1 MMRPVRRLIAFALIA
16 LGCGALGSP
25 MPAVALEEADRLW
38 LVGEQAFRD
47 RLFPLSSRTLERLI
61 DRFPS
66 DSRVPEATL
75 LLGKAR
81 LSEGVLEPAL
91 EAFRQAQRF
100 APPPGKP
107 DEARFWEGEA
117 LYRMKRFQD
126 ARAVYDRI
134 VAENAASPMA
144 PDALYG
150 LGWSELELKRR
161 EAAAGAFRQLIEA
174 FPEHANAPSAAVYLA
189 RTLIDLKRAPETV
202 PLLEPFA
209 RKYPDHRLLP
219 EARYLLGHARVL
231 AGQSSAGLADL
242 RAFVAAY
249 PQHELA
255 PQARR
260 ALVDALLREGRRP
273 ELAEEYRTLVAQS
286 PPTAEGLYDAG
297 VIASRLN
304 RMKDAEAA
312 WVRLRTEFPEHGL
325 AGRASLELAQLAFD
339 RKAFKEAVTLA
350 RAATQ
355 SAEDS
360 VRAPAFLLVGESEL
374 KLKRF
379 GPAHQAFQAA
389 AEFPEQDPA
398 VRYRALAGSGLALEE
413 QKQWAQAAKYYQE
426 VASKSPDATLKAW
439 AKARHTEVVANL
451 KPPPKPPAGSSAPP
465 RKGAEPDKAK
475 P

>member
-1 MMRPVRRLIAFALIA
+1 MTVRVHGLLALALIVVGWGV
-16 LGCGALGSP
+16 LGAP
-25 MPAVALEEADRLW
+25 AVAVALEEADRLW

-47 RLFPLSSRTLERLI
+47 RLFPLSRRTLERLI

-81 LSEGVLEPAL
+81 LSEGALEPAL

-100 APPPGKP
+100 APPPGKA
-107 DEARFWEGEA
+107 DEPRFWEAEA
-117 LYRMKRFQD
+117 LYRLKRFQD
-126 ARAVYDRI
+126 ARTIYDRI
-134 VAENAASPMA
+134 VAENAASPLA

-150 LGWSELELKRR
+150 LGWCELELKRR
-161 EAAAGAFRQLIEA
+161 EAAAGAFRQLLEA
-174 FPEHANAPSAAVYLA
+174 FPEHPNASAAAVYLA
-189 RTLIDLKRAPETV
+189 RTLIDLKRAPEAV

-209 RKYPDHRLLP
+209 SKHPDHRLLP

-260 ALVDALLREGRRP
+260 AVVDALLREGRRP
-273 ELAEEYRTLVAQS
+273 ELAEEYKALMAQS
-286 PPTAEGLYDAG
+286 PPTPEALYDAG
-297 VIASRLN
+297 AIASRLN
-304 RMKDAEAA
+304 RPKDAETA
-312 WVRLRTEFPEHGL
+312 WTRLTTDFPGHGL
-325 AGRASLELAQLAFD
+325 AAHASLELAQLAFD
-339 RKAFKEAVTLA
+339 RKAFKQAVTLA
-350 RAATQ
+350 RAAGQ

-389 AEFPEQDPA
+389 AEFPEQDA
-398 VRYRALAGSGLALEE
+398 SVRYRALAGSGLALEE

-439 AKARHTEVVANL
+439 AKARHTEVLANL

-465 RKGAEPDKAK
+465 GKGAQPDKAK

>member
-1 MMRPVRRLIAFALIA
+1 MTVRVHGLLALALIVVGWGV
-16 LGCGALGSP
+16 LGAP
-25 MPAVALEEADRLW
+25 PVAVALEEADRLW

-47 RLFPLSSRTLERLI
+47 RLFPLSRRTLERLI

-81 LSEGVLEPAL
+81 LSEGALEPAL

-100 APPPGKP
+100 APPPGKA
-107 DEARFWEGEA
+107 DEPRFWEAEA

-126 ARAVYDRI
+126 ARTVYDRI
-134 VAENAASPMA
+134 VAENAASPLA

-161 EAAAGAFRQLIEA
+161 EAAAGAFRQLLEA
-174 FPEHANAPSAAVYLA
+174 FPEHPNASAAAVYLA
-189 RTLIDLKRAPETV
+189 RTLIDLKRAPEAV

-209 RKYPDHRLLP
+209 SKHPDHRLLP

-260 ALVDALLREGRRP
+260 AVVDALLREGRKP
-273 ELAEEYRTLVAQS
+273 ELAEEYKALMAQS
-286 PPTAEGLYDAG
+286 PPTPEALYDAG
-297 VIASRLN
+297 AIASRLN
-304 RMKDAEAA
+304 RPKDAETA
-312 WVRLRTEFPEHGL
+312 WTRLTTDFPGHGL
-325 AGRASLELAQLAFD
+325 AARASLELAQLAFD
-339 RKAFKEAVTLA
+339 RKAFKQAVTLA
-350 RAATQ
+350 RAAGQ

-439 AKARHTEVVANL
+439 AKDRHTAVVANL

-465 RKGAEPDKAK
+465 RKGAQPDKAK